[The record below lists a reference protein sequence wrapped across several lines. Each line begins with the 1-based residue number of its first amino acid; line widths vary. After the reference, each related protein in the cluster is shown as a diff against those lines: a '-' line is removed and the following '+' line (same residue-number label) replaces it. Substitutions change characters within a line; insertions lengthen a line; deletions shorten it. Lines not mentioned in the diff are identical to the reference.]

1 MNLKY
6 LFSLIVLFGALGL
19 NAQQSEV
26 ALIGDPDSKIKLRAS
41 AELGY
46 VAALSHKIQ
55 FSNAGTYYDYVKDGG
70 QDVLFPFTRLSLD
83 MEIGRNTI
91 TLLYQPLR
99 LESEVLLSEDLIVD
113 DLTFPAGI
121 GIRNLYNFPFYRIS
135 YMREVL
141 PNRPRAYFSWGGTV
155 QIRNATI
162 SFESL
167 DGSLFRTDR
176 NVGIVPAFKLRT
188 GTLIG
193 SNFFAE
199 IEADGIYAP
208 VSYLNGSDNEVVGAI
223 LDGSF
228 RIGANLRSDRLFLN
242 LRYLGGGAVGTS
254 TDDEGPGDG
263 YVRNWLHFLTVGI
276 GYSYQF

>member
-1 MNLKY
+1 
-6 LFSLIVLFGALGL
+6 
-19 NAQQSEV
+19 
-26 ALIGDPDSKIKLRAS
+26 
-41 AELGY
+41 
-46 VAALSHKIQ
+46 
-55 FSNAGTYYDYVKDGG
+55 
-70 QDVLFPFTRLSLD
+70 
-83 MEIGRNTI
+83 
-91 TLLYQPLR
+91 
-99 LESEVLLSEDLIVD
+99 
-113 DLTFPAGI
+113 
-121 GIRNLYNFPFYRIS
+121 
-135 YMREVL
+135 
-141 PNRPRAYFSWGGTV
+141 FSWGGTI

-162 SFESL
+162 SFQSL
-167 DGSLFRTDR
+167 DGTLFRTDR

-193 SNFFAE
+193 NNFFAE
-199 IEADGIYAP
+199 VEADGMYAP